1 MGVDI
6 ETLQAGDGAN
16 FPRPGNKVECHYV
29 LTLTN
34 GTKVDSSR
42 DRGQPFSFNLG
53 KGEVRLLTI
62 KSLNKG
68 FHPYICIDQIL
79 ILCLSL
85 VIFSTLLNCLLSG
98 YCWMG

>member
-53 KGEVRLLTI
+53 KGEVSKIAYYQNFKQRVR
-62 KSLNKG
+62 SLI
-68 FHPYICIDQIL
+68 PA
-79 ILCLSL
+79 
-85 VIFSTLLNCLLSG
+85 
-98 YCWMG
+98 